1 MSGVVEVPLEA
12 RIAARAKVPA
22 ERVKDVFTTY
32 GLPLVS
38 TPARPR
44 PLRIRR
50 LRVAGERIGE
60 VDPGPFDSEMLF
72 SDGVTALVAS
82 NFRGKT
88 SVLEL
93 VTWCLRGT
101 PRELGVGV
109 RGWLTALDLD
119 AEVAGQPLGFRLNL
133 SQGSITSAVVLTA
146 PEVDRMAG
154 LRDANGSAE
163 VTALLRAATD
173 DSFSE
178 QVQALMLNR
187 LDLHPLVNSVNGT
200 ATQTHGWPAYYA
212 AIYLQAGGD
221 RALLGD
227 QQMAG
232 LPGRLLQVFLDLP
245 ATSALTRVKT
255 ARDIRIAEDET
266 RTAAARAAVTARA
279 DERAAVEKDLAAATA
294 HLSSLSSA
302 SAGRSLTELAAE
314 ARDRAQQVAD
324 AQEEWNEAEALHRA
338 ARRTRQ
344 RDAKDLNDVTESLT
358 ARLLFHG
365 LNPQVC
371 PRCDQDIAEDRRE
384 QERTAHAC
392 AVCARP
398 VEGADADREEVI
410 AEARTRLESST
421 DIEAKALAALEVAER
436 ELTEKTS
443 ALEDSQELLRKAQSA
458 SDLLERL
465 AAQEAVTRL
474 EGALSVLPSLPEVVT
489 DPADAEA
496 IAVLKAAATVLDDDS
511 KTAAAE
517 VFEELDTEI
526 AALGRRFGMDSLE
539 RVEID
544 RASRLKVFK
553 DGGAQDWFKNQPAGG
568 RLRLRI
574 AVVIALLRVG
584 ARHQVSS
591 HPGLL
596 LIDSPKAEEVQDLNA
611 HTLVTELDELARAEG
626 LQIII
631 TTTDA
636 TLAHDVLPDERII
649 QAADGKPLW

>member
-1 MSGVVEVPLEA
+1 MSGAVGDPLEA
-12 RIAARAKVPA
+12 RIAARGKVSQ

-38 TPARPR
+38 TPARLR

-50 LRVAGERIGE
+50 LRIAGFRTGGVE
-60 VDPGPFDSEMLF
+60 PGPFDTTMAF
-72 SDGVTALVAS
+72 ADGVTALVGS

-109 RGWLTALDLD
+109 RLWLTAVDLD
-119 AEVAGQPLGFRLNL
+119 AEVAGQALGFRLDL
-133 SQGSITSAVVLTA
+133 SEGAVTSAVVLTA
-146 PEVDRMAG
+146 PDISRLAG
-154 LRDANGSAE
+154 LRGADASAE
-163 VTALLRAATD
+163 VTTLLRAATE
-173 DSFSE
+173 DSFKE
-178 QVQALMLNR
+178 QVQSLMLDR
-187 LDLHPLVNSVNGT
+187 LDLHPLVNSINGT
-200 ATQTHGWPAYYA
+200 TTQTHGWPAYYA

-221 RALLGD
+221 KVLLGD
-227 QQMAG
+227 QPMSG

-245 ATSALTRVKT
+245 ATSVLTRVKT
-255 ARDIRIAEDET
+255 ARDVRVAEDSA
-266 RTAAARAAVTARA
+266 RLAAARAAVADRA
-279 DERAAVEKDLAAATA
+279 EERASIDKALTEANARLTA
-294 HLSSLSSA
+294 LTAA
-302 SAGRSLTELAAE
+302 SAGRSLAELAAD
-314 ARDRAQQVAD
+314 ARACAGRVAD
-324 AQEEWNEAEALHRA
+324 AQEAWNEAESLHRQ
-338 ARRTRQ
+338 ARRIRQ
-344 RDAKDLNDVTESLT
+344 DDAKALNDVTESLT

-384 QERTAHAC
+384 HERTAHAC

-398 VEGADADREEVI
+398 VQGADADREEVI
-410 AEARTRLESST
+410 AEARERLADSAR
-421 DIEAKALAALEVAER
+421 IEDKALADLQAVER
-436 ELTEKTS
+436 ELAEATA
-443 ALEDSQELLRKAQSA
+443 ALHAAAERLRQAQSA
-458 SDLLERL
+458 TDLLDRL
-465 AAQEAVTRL
+465 AAQEDVVRL
-474 EGALSVLPSLPEVVT
+474 EGALSVLPGLPDVVA
-489 DPADAEA
+489 DPAEAETV
-496 IAVLKAAATVLDDDS
+496 AVLQAASVILDEES
-511 KTAAAE
+511 KSAAAE
-517 VFEELDTEI
+517 LFDELNTEI
-526 AALGRRFGMDSLE
+526 AELGRGFGIDGLE

-544 RASRLKVFK
+544 RAGRLKVFK
-553 DGGAQDWFKNQPAGG
+553 DGGAQDWFKDQPAGG

-584 ARHQVSS
+584 ARHQVGS

-631 TTTDA
+631 TTADA
-636 TLAHDVLPDERII
+636 ALAHGVLPDERII

>member
-1 MSGVVEVPLEA
+1 MNRSNEVPLEG
-12 RIAARAKVPA
+12 RIAARGGVPA
-22 ERVKDVFTTY
+22 ERVKDVFATY
-32 GLPLVS
+32 GLPLIS

-50 LRVAGERIGE
+50 LRVAGERTGE
-60 VDPGPFDSEMLF
+60 VDPGPFDSEMMF
-72 SDGVTALVAS
+72 GDGVTALVAP

-109 RGWLTALDLD
+109 RSWLTALDLD
-119 AEVAGQPLGFRLNL
+119 AEVAGQALGFRLDL
-133 SQGSITSAVVLTA
+133 SQGSITSAVVLNA
-146 PEVDRMAG
+146 PDVDHLAG
-154 LRDANGSAE
+154 VRAANGPAE

-178 QVQALMLNR
+178 QVQALMLDR

-200 ATQTHGWPAYYA
+200 ATQTHGWPTYYA
-212 AIYLQAGGD
+212 AIFLQAGGD

-245 ATSALTRVKT
+245 ATSVLTRVKT
-255 ARDIRIAEDET
+255 ARDVRVADEEK
-266 RTAAARAAVTARA
+266 RTATAQAAITARA
-279 DERAAVEKDLAAATA
+279 EERVAVEKDLATATA
-294 HLSSLSSA
+294 HLRSLSQT
-302 SAGRSLTELAAE
+302 SAGRPLTELAAE
-314 ARDRAQQVAD
+314 ARVRATQVAD
-324 AQEEWNEAEALHRA
+324 AQEYWNEAEALHRA
-338 ARRTRQ
+338 ARRIRQ
-344 RDAKDLNDVTESLT
+344 QDAKSLNDVTENLT

-371 PRCDQDIAEDRRE
+371 PRCDQDIADDRRE
-384 QERTAHAC
+384 QEHTAHTC
-392 AVCARP
+392 SVCTRP
-398 VEGADADREEVI
+398 VEGTDADREEVI
-410 AEARTRLESST
+410 AEARKRLEDST
-421 DIEAKALAALEVAER
+421 AIEAAALAALEDAER
-436 ELTEKTS
+436 KLAETTS
-443 ALEDSQELLRKAQSA
+443 GLEASQELLRQAQSA
-458 SDLLERL
+458 GDLLERL

-474 EGALSVLPSLPEVVT
+474 EGAMSVLPSLPDIVM

-496 IAVLKAAATVLDDDS
+496 IAVLTGAAKVLDEDSKSAAT
-511 KTAAAE
+511 A
-517 VFEELDTEI
+517 VFEELNTEI
-526 AALGRRFGMDSLE
+526 AALGRRFGMDGLE

-544 RASRLKVFK
+544 RAGRLKVFK

-584 ARHQVSS
+584 ARHQISS

-611 HTLVTELDELARAEG
+611 HTLVAEMDKLATAEG

-636 TLAHDVLPDERII
+636 ALARDVLRDERII